1 MNMASKWSL
10 ILKTH
15 LFYCLVTVITAA
27 GWNTSIEAAYFHIY
41 FFTVPQESGHNCLLE
56 MCLHVYCTLSLRLSV
71 CICRYPEVLHHPSN
85 PSAQCWVHEDGC
97 QVKPLLHLMACKA
110 VSGVW
115 VFKLPAPPPI
125 LSPWDCLVNKYTTTG
140 LQGICNKSTPKSVT
154 LRALCVHLYVGVSL
168 HAYDNAQNCAAAL
181 W

>member
-1 MNMASKWSL
+1 MIADSENSSVLLSSHCHHCSRMEYKYWGC
-10 ILKTH
+10 
-15 LFYCLVTVITAA
+15 LF
-27 GWNTSIEAAYFHIY
+27 SFQFFHSS
-41 FFTVPQESGHNCLLE
+41 TRKKKCGHNCLLE

>member
-1 MNMASKWSL
+1 MKMAPKWSL

-27 GWNTSIEAAYFHIY
+27 GWNGIQVLRLPIFISIFSQFHKKKICR
-41 FFTVPQESGHNCLLE
+41 HNCLLE
-56 MCLHVYCTLSLRLSV
+56 IRLHVQCTLSLRLSV

-110 VSGVW
+110 LSGVW
-115 VFKLPAPPPI
+115 VFKPPVPPPI
-125 LSPWDCLVNKYTTTG
+125 LSPWDCFKEFATNPHPSLLPSG
-140 LQGICNKSTPKSVT
+140 
-154 LRALCVHLYVGVSL
+154 LYVYICMWECRCM
-168 HAYDNAQNCAAAL
+168 HMINAQNCAAAL